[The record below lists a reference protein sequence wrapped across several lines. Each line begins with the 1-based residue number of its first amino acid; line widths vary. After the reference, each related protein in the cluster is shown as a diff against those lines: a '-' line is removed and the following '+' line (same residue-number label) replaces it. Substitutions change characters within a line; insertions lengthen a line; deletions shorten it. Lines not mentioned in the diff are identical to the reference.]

1 MNYLYSYSVRTCER
15 DPLERVEYLWEHL
28 YVPLAPGVEVLP
40 AALQDG
46 EEDVGRVEARQED
59 QEDVEAVAQLLPA
72 WPGVKKS
79 RER

>member
-1 MNYLYSYSVRTCER
+1 M
-15 DPLERVEYLWEHL
+15 PF
-28 YVPLAPGVEVLP
+28 APGVEVLP